1 MGLFD
6 LVMVLI
12 LLFSLLI
19 EITLSELPNLESMD
33 EVPLSKSLGFSGKR
47 LGRTLDDVHLG
58 KEFNDLYQEMMKA
71 SQEVEKHDVDEYSDL
86 TRLKG
91 LADRRRSIMASPAGK
106 RRARSQAIR
115 REKLN
120 SQSLRSH
127 LEHSRQN
134 NNLDSV

>member
-1 MGLFD
+1 
-6 LVMVLI
+6 MVLI

-19 EITLSELPNLESMD
+19 EITISELPNLESID

-47 LGRTLDDVHLG
+47 LGRTLDDAHLG

-71 SQEVEKHDVDEYSDL
+71 SHEVEKHDVHDL

-127 LEHSRQN
+127 FEHSRQN